1 MRRSESEKFLK
12 RAKGFY
18 EDAMVDIEKG
28 RFDLAAFH
36 LEQTAQFLVK
46 AKLMEIFG
54 DFPKIHN
61 INELLKILSKEGKL
75 KNVKEFLNEKHRKVI
90 LAF

>member
-18 EDAMVDIEKG
+18 EDAI
-28 RFDLAAFH
+28 LAAFH
-36 LEQTAQFLVK
+36 LEKTAQFLVK
-46 AKLMEIFG
+46 AKLMEIFR

-90 LAF
+90 IAF